1 MTYELERLKIKKILD
16 ETEEAKMFEFL
27 KKIAINK
34 SNGMKEE

>member
-16 ETEEAKMFEFL
+16 ETEEAKMFEL
-27 KKIAINK
+27 KKKNAINK